1 MLLEQ
6 ITTDY
11 EDDDNQQ
18 PAPKGMVRT
27 EMGRLVKKAD
37 QDAWMKKET
46 AAMQAQLKSRGA
58 SSLKEKKVGAALK
71 GMKLTPKRTME
82 VADSLDFEAR
92 KKVYSKINKTTKIND
107 SGDIRKEN
115 KSREEYDTKAAKE
128 FKKNPDMINSK
139 KYRGLALKAMNKNK

>member
-37 QDAWMKKET
+37 QDAWEKKSM
-46 AAMQAQLKSRGA
+46 AAMQAQLRSRGG
-58 SSLKEKKVGAALK
+58 LKK
-71 GMKLTPKRTME
+71 GMKE
-82 VADSLDFEAR
+82 EFV
-92 KKVYSKINKTTKIND
+92 SKITKGPDRIKMV
-107 SGDIRKEN
+107 RVM
-115 KSREEYDTKAAKE
+115 
-128 FKKNPDMINSK
+128 KKK
-139 KYRGLALKAMNKNK
+139 K

>member
-11 EDDDNQQ
+11 DMQE

-37 QDAWMKKET
+37 QDAWEKKST

-58 SSLKEKKVGAALK
+58 K
-71 GMKLTPKRTME
+71 
-82 VADSLDFEAR
+82 
-92 KKVYSKINKTTKIND
+92 
-107 SGDIRKEN
+107 
-115 KSREEYDTKAAKE
+115 
-128 FKKNPDMINSK
+128 
-139 KYRGLALKAMNKNK
+139 LKAMKKKK

>member
-11 EDDDNQQ
+11 EDDDDQQ

-58 SSLKEKKVGAALK
+58 SSLKEKKVG
-71 GMKLTPKRTME
+71 
-82 VADSLDFEAR
+82 
-92 KKVYSKINKTTKIND
+92 Y
-107 SGDIRKEN
+107 
-115 KSREEYDTKAAKE
+115 
-128 FKKNPDMINSK
+128 
-139 KYRGLALKAMNKNK
+139 ALKAMKKKK

>member
-11 EDDDNQQ
+11 DMQE

-37 QDAWMKKET
+37 QDAFEKKSM

-58 SSLKEKKVGAALK
+58 K
-71 GMKLTPKRTME
+71 
-82 VADSLDFEAR
+82 
-92 KKVYSKINKTTKIND
+92 
-107 SGDIRKEN
+107 
-115 KSREEYDTKAAKE
+115 
-128 FKKNPDMINSK
+128 
-139 KYRGLALKAMNKNK
+139 LKAMKKKK

>member
-37 QDAWMKKET
+37 QDAFEKKSR
-46 AAMQAQLKSRGA
+46 AAMQSQLKSRGA
-58 SSLKEKKVGAALK
+58 SSLKQKKVGYALK
-71 GMKLTPKRTME
+71 SMSEKM
-82 VADSLDFEAR
+82 VSD
-92 KKVYSKINKTTKIND
+92 NTK
-107 SGDIRKEN
+107 
-115 KSREEYDTKAAKE
+115 
-128 FKKNPDMINSK
+128 SK
-139 KYRGLALKAMNKNK
+139 KPYIKTPAKRNAEEKVKIAKDLYESSPVGYKYRQDILDTMKARLSRIKE

>member
-37 QDAWMKKET
+37 QDAWDKKVI
-46 AAMQAQLKSRGA
+46 AAMQAQFKSRGA
-58 SSLKEKKVGAALK
+58 AKAKLAA
-71 GMKLTPKRTME
+71 M
-82 VADSLDFEAR
+82 
-92 KKVYSKINKTTKIND
+92 
-107 SGDIRKEN
+107 
-115 KSREEYDTKAAKE
+115 
-128 FKKNPDMINSK
+128 SK
-139 KYRGLALKAMNKNK
+139 KK

>member
-37 QDAWMKKET
+37 QDAWEKKST
-46 AAMQAQLKSRGA
+46 AAMHAQLKSRGA

-71 GMKLTPKRTME
+71 TMK
-82 VADSLDFEAR
+82 
-92 KKVYSKINKTTKIND
+92 KKK
-107 SGDIRKEN
+107 
-115 KSREEYDTKAAKE
+115 
-128 FKKNPDMINSK
+128 
-139 KYRGLALKAMNKNK
+139 